1 MNKSL
6 NAIRFILALG
16 IFIVHLTFLSESSI
30 GSLYN
35 NYLIGF
41 GAFGVTFFII
51 LSGYFIGIKYYT
63 HVNGCNN
70 SFKNFIIKR
79 IIKIYPLHIITF
91 IIAIFVRID
100 QIIAKPLQYIIVGI
114 CNLFLIQTVFPDE
127 RIYNSFNSVSWFL
140 SVIMICYILT
150 PFLFLLLKKIDDKNI
165 NLFGLIGFLYIFQLI
180 IVCLLKDVS
189 IRYWLFYNSPFFRIF
204 DYTIGLALG
213 ILYKQNKFYFKNIKF
228 NNSILEVICIL
239 VTIITF
245 ALRTKVYVTFLY
257 GAYYTPVIILS
268 ILIFGKEKGL
278 VSKILSNRLLNYLGS
293 ISQEFYMIHFLTI
306 AIVKNAIGLNNII
319 MIIVISFSATLI
331 LSILLKKLIGKIIVI
346 NANLHSE

>member
-6 NAIRFILALG
+6 NAIRFILALE

-51 LSGYFIGIKYYT
+51 LSGYFIGIKYYI
-63 HVNGCNN
+63 HLNGYNN
-70 SFKNFIIKR
+70 FFKSFIIKR
-79 IIKIYPLHIITF
+79 IKKIYPLHIITF
-91 IIAIFVRID
+91 MIAIFVRIN

-140 SVIMICYILT
+140 SVIMICYVLT
-150 PFLFLLLKKIDDKNI
+150 PVLFFLLKKIDDKNI

-180 IVCLLKDVS
+180 IVSLLKDVS
-189 IRYWLFYNSPFFRIF
+189 IRYWLFYNSPLFRIF

-213 ILYKQNKFYFKNIKF
+213 ILYTQNKFYFKNIKF
-228 NNSILEVICIL
+228 NHSILEVICIM

-245 ALRTKVYVTFLY
+245 ALRTEVYVTFLY
-257 GAYYTPVIILS
+257 GAYYTPVIMLS
-268 ILIFGKEKGL
+268 ILIFGKEKGV
-278 VSKILSNRLLNYLGS
+278 VSKILNNRLLNYLGS

-306 AIVKNAIGLNNII
+306 AIVKNAIGLKNII
-319 MIIVISFSATLI
+319 MVIVISFSATLI
-331 LSILLKKLIGKIIVI
+331 LSILLKKLIEKIMVI
-346 NANLHSE
+346 NINLYRE